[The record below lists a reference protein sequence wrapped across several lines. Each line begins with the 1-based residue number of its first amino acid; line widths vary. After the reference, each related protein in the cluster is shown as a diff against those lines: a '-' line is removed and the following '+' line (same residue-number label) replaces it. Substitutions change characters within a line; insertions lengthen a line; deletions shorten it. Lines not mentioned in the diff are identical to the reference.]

1 MTRRMSATLWTPA
14 DATVWQAQGLVF
26 AFIATCSLVGFLH
39 PGIRRNPSASA
50 AIHSWW
56 PVSIVGTLGNHG
68 GPLAAVV
75 VFGLVSAGLVV
86 EGMRLLRLPAR
97 EQVVFRALGIVVAV
111 GAHLA
116 LLWRPDGALIVVGV
130 AAFALVPV
138 LQLRLSGTDDFVRR
152 VGGVQWVLAA
162 CVGLFSFGPRL
173 CVDPV
178 VAGPHGGPGAGYV
191 FFVLVM
197 MADAMAWVGG
207 KLGGRTPLVPTISP
221 KKTVEGLAF
230 GALICGALGGVLFSA
245 ILAQPAWRGVVVGVL
260 VAVLGLC
267 GDLIMSG
274 WKRDAGQ
281 KDSGQVLP
289 GQGGLIDRCDSIL
302 FVAPWFWLY
311 LSLTTSSSS
320 LAQVLP

>member
-1 MTRRMSATLWTPA
+1 MVAGEHHR
-14 DATVWQAQGLVF
+14 
-26 AFIATCSLVGFLH
+26 H
-39 PGIRRNPSASA
+39 
-50 AIHSWW
+50 
-56 PVSIVGTLGNHG
+56 LGNHG

-75 VFGLVSAGLVV
+75 VFGVVSAGLVV

-97 EQVVFRALGIVVAV
+97 ELVVFRTFGVVVAV
-111 GAHLA
+111 AAHLA
-116 LLWRPDGALIVVGV
+116 MLWRPDGALVVAGV
-130 AAFALVPV
+130 SAFVVVPV
-138 LQLRLSGTDDFVRR
+138 LQLRLSGTDDFLRR
-152 VGGVQWVLAA
+152 FGGVQWVLAA

-173 CVDPV
+173 CIDPA

-207 KLGGRTPLVPTISP
+207 KLGGRTPLLPTISP

-230 GALICGALGGVLFSA
+230 GAFICGGVGGVLFTT
-245 ILAQPAWRGVVVGVL
+245 ILQQPAWRGVVVGAV

-281 KDSGQVLP
+281 KDSGRVLP

-311 LSLTTSSSS
+311 LTLTTTTSSSS
-320 LAQVLP
+320 ETVASTLARVSP